1 MKKGI
6 FLKLAGC
13 LPLLVTPL
21 FSLSCNN
28 SKSEQNNKDNK
39 DGEKSPLLAS
49 PQQNIIKHKLNNIA
63 SKLILDYKDKSSIYV
78 EDAKAEVSQLD
89 YSLELDYELII
100 NSIKRDL
107 QNSTIEIEY
116 YLNHKKENIKSNLYT
131 ALITG
136 FKSKTVIQNPN
147 LSTTNQ
153 QPLHKT
159 VEDLNNI
166 AKSISFDYEG
176 KNTILAK
183 DAINNKSNL
192 KYYLDSQY
200 LVKKLWLTLN
210 GETSIKVH
218 FQISEKNGSITSS
231 FQEFIINGFKLE
243 NNIPIVNSNYDF
255 SGKTYYSKD
264 VYSDL
269 FKSEH
274 IFNREDFKNNSIH
287 DVWQKSPLY
296 KVKLNNFLWTLKNYN
311 GQGINFLTSSGPSES
326 RKYYEELEDV
336 GVFGEYGDSDREKV
350 QYFNP
355 YFSSEYITKQKYLSN
370 FNSNESS
377 SASLHNLTE
386 DIVKDN
392 PFGFLPSNLSQY
404 LYMLKI
410 EDIEKLLKV
419 DFIASLKMNFDDKA
433 GTGEI
438 LVVKKDNSK
447 VLIKIDASN
456 QKSLKKDADFYD
468 YIYQRTISIGTNYLK
483 WNKHPYTHSS
493 TIENSGMWGTAWILD
508 RIENKELEKEEQYE
522 FLAATNIHVLT
533 YNDIFDKSKYF
544 YDTEIHNENNE
555 MSKNW
560 NGGLASFYP
569 SNDIIKTFQKSNNPH
584 ITYQTLTRRKK
595 DYLAGWNIWR
605 ANAANGEQALGMA
618 SKKATFSNIK
628 DRYTDVFWY
637 TPRFKSSGLYFIR
650 QIHEKYLNKFD
661 NSRIGS
667 TDNGGM
673 DLVIFKLRL
682 DKSQIAFAFPQ
693 LHSILNTSKEKDW
706 YIGVGQNQ
714 KFSPYQTQFIAGYP
728 YQEYTSTF
736 NFKGQKSQG
745 GTIVTRNRFL
755 SEDPWI
761 QSLWVKYNE
770 QENKDWNKLNDNWK
784 KYEKKFRDDH
794 LHGMKKEIIVQ
805 SSYLNTYTNN
815 EHVLHGGSSGSM
827 AIDSRFNLIGINF
840 LQTSSNEVDNYG
852 KSKYVTNGVALFN
865 SHIEHEDFSGSIRD
879 EIIEKLKSE
888 NIKTIKLNPQ
898 H

>member
-269 FKSEH
+269 FKSN
-274 IFNREDFKNNSIH
+274 IFST
-287 DVWQKSPLY
+287 
-296 KVKLNNFLWTLKNYN
+296 VK
-311 GQGINFLTSSGPSES
+311 I
-326 RKYYEELEDV
+326 
-336 GVFGEYGDSDREKV
+336 
-350 QYFNP
+350 
-355 YFSSEYITKQKYLSN
+355 
-370 FNSNESS
+370 
-377 SASLHNLTE
+377 
-386 DIVKDN
+386 
-392 PFGFLPSNLSQY
+392 
-404 LYMLKI
+404 LKI
-410 EDIEKLLKV
+410 IV
-419 DFIASLKMNFDDKA
+419 FTM
-433 GTGEI
+433 
-438 LVVKKDNSK
+438 
-447 VLIKIDASN
+447 
-456 QKSLKKDADFYD
+456 
-468 YIYQRTISIGTNYLK
+468 
-483 WNKHPYTHSS
+483 
-493 TIENSGMWGTAWILD
+493 
-508 RIENKELEKEEQYE
+508 
-522 FLAATNIHVLT
+522 
-533 YNDIFDKSKYF
+533 FDKNHRF
-544 YDTEIHNENNE
+544 
-555 MSKNW
+555 
-560 NGGLASFYP
+560 
-569 SNDIIKTFQKSNNPH
+569 IK
-584 ITYQTLTRRKK
+584 
-595 DYLAGWNIWR
+595 
-605 ANAANGEQALGMA
+605 
-618 SKKATFSNIK
+618 
-628 DRYTDVFWY
+628 
-637 TPRFKSSGLYFIR
+637 
-650 QIHEKYLNKFD
+650 
-661 NSRIGS
+661 
-667 TDNGGM
+667 
-673 DLVIFKLRL
+673 
-682 DKSQIAFAFPQ
+682 
-693 LHSILNTSKEKDW
+693 
-706 YIGVGQNQ
+706 
-714 KFSPYQTQFIAGYP
+714 
-728 YQEYTSTF
+728 
-736 NFKGQKSQG
+736 
-745 GTIVTRNRFL
+745 
-755 SEDPWI
+755 
-761 QSLWVKYNE
+761 
-770 QENKDWNKLNDNWK
+770 
-784 KYEKKFRDDH
+784 
-794 LHGMKKEIIVQ
+794 
-805 SSYLNTYTNN
+805 
-815 EHVLHGGSSGSM
+815 
-827 AIDSRFNLIGINF
+827 
-840 LQTSSNEVDNYG
+840 
-852 KSKYVTNGVALFN
+852 
-865 SHIEHEDFSGSIRD
+865 
-879 EIIEKLKSE
+879 
-888 NIKTIKLNPQ
+888 
-898 H
+898 